1 MPNGVVESVVDE
13 ARSIVTAIISIL
25 RMVINY
31 IYSFLQKVWSYFAEN
46 PTGAVLLLANIWVL
60 AS

>member
-1 MPNGVVESVVDE
+1 
-13 ARSIVTAIISIL
+13 
-25 RMVINY
+25 MVINY